1 MKEGLALLVFGEDME
16 FLPFSYSA
24 FSFLHKPPE
33 NLINEKGET
42 KNYNGASV
50 MMISAAKE

>member
-24 FSFLHKPPE
+24 FPFTNRPKTLLMKR
-33 NLINEKGET
+33 EKQKIIVGF
-42 KNYNGASV
+42 K
-50 MMISAAKE
+50 

>member
-24 FSFLHKPPE
+24 FPFTNRPKTL
-33 NLINEKGET
+33 LMKGRN
-42 KNYNGASV
+42 KKLLWASSE
-50 MMISAAKE
+50 MISATKE

>member
-24 FSFLHKPPE
+24 FFFPPT
-33 NLINEKGET
+33 NRPKTLLMKREKLKIIMGLQ
-42 KNYNGASV
+42 
-50 MMISAAKE
+50 

>member
-24 FSFLHKPPE
+24 FSFHKPPE

-42 KNYNGASV
+42 KNYCGLQV
-50 MMISAAKE
+50 K